1 MIISLTDIVE
11 DRDESTG
18 SHVRGTVDYVGRILR
33 RLREIPKFASIIT
46 NEYTEYVVRA
56 APLHDIGKIKIP
68 DAILKKPGRLTP
80 EEFEI
85 MKKHSEYGAEM
96 IEKILDE
103 LRDERLTTIAYNI
116 A

>member
-1 MIISLTDIVE
+1 M
-11 DRDESTG
+11 
-18 SHVRGTVDYVGRILR
+18 
-33 RLREIPKFASIIT
+33 
-46 NEYTEYVVRA
+46 RA